1 MVKERSA
8 GQASRARG
16 GHSRGREWPR
26 MTSVRRVAASLVL
39 APPPAP
45 PTTCCSVTGPPG
57 YRMGAEQSY
66 RVLDNTYSHT
76 ASWTQHTVHSVQ
88 HSFRGPGSHLI
99 ECGAEFLAIVFVS
112 LYLKVQIVL

>member
-39 APPPAP
+39 APPPAL

-57 YRMGAEQSY
+57 YRMGAEPSY

-76 ASWTQHTVHSVQ
+76 ESWIQHTVIQSPGHSIQSYRVLDTVYSAQ
-88 HSFRGPGSHLI
+88 CAKQFPGTWVSFD
-99 ECGAEFLAIVFVS
+99 
-112 LYLKVQIVL
+112 